1 MQLEEEQGP
10 EEGQVCAYVTINLDP
25 LRRLP
30 GCGPSLDSPATLWKW
45 FPEHSQDVSEI
56 VAHPR
61 RRVEERAVGTRGR
74 SMDRSCQRSQ
84 LKILDA
90 QRDSK

>member
-45 FPEHSQDVSEI
+45 SPVHSQDVSKI
-56 VAHPR
+56 VARPR
-61 RRVEERAVGTRGR
+61 RRVEEWAVGTRGR
-74 SMDRSCQRSQ
+74 TTHRSCHPSQ

-90 QRDSK
+90 RTDSK